1 MLMNAPAPTISNVTS
16 ETRIIAVEFEEIQE
30 VPDFTESD
38 LVMETL

>member
-1 MLMNAPAPTISNVTS
+1 MNAPAPTASNVTS
-16 ETRIIAVEFEEIQE
+16 EIRIIAVELEEIQE